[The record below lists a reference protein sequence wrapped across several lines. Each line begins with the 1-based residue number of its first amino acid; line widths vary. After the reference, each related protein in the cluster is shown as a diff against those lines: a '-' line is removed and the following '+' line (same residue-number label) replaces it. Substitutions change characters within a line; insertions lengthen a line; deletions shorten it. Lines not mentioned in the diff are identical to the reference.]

1 MGSIYYNGTYMGSET
16 YGFVVASSNFS
27 VISQP
32 RTRRAE
38 FGQKAGGAR
47 QGGYRSMLD
56 LQINGRVIGTDW
68 DDLKLKADAIA
79 KLLDPL
85 DPTDGDKTIVL
96 DERNDR
102 QWTGRLVSPILPP
115 VLGCAAFDMPLTF
128 AVDPIAESTT
138 ETTQIFTITTN
149 PDTITVPASGVVAGN
164 VRALPVWKIKNTNA
178 SNVTDHTLKNT
189 TTSQSVQ
196 NTITIGQN
204 QFIRHDTERQ
214 ITEFSTDDTTYSTAM
229 ASMDATDKTFPELQ
243 DGVSNSITVTGF
255 TDAIVTITYR
265 ARY

>member
-1 MGSIYYNGTYMGSET
+1 MGSMYYNGTYMGSET
-16 YGFVVASSNFS
+16 YGVIVASSNFVVS
-27 VISQP
+27 SQP

-47 QGGYRSMLD
+47 HGGYRAMLD
-56 LQINGRVIGTDW
+56 LRINCRVIGTDW
-68 DDLKLKADAIA
+68 KDLKTKADAIV
-79 KLLDPL
+79 KLL

-138 ETTQIFTITTN
+138 LTTQTFTITTD

-164 VRALPVWKIKNTNA
+164 MRAVPVWKIENTNA
-178 SNVTDHTLKNT
+178 SNVTDHTVNNT
-189 TTSQSVQ
+189 TTTQSVQ
-196 NTITIGQN
+196 NTKTIQQN
-204 QFIRHDTERQ
+204 EFIRHDTERQ
-214 ITEFSTDDTTYSTAM
+214 ITEFSADDSTYSSAM
-229 ASMDATDKTFPELQ
+229 NLMDATDKTFPELQ

-255 TDAIVTITYR
+255 TDATVTITYR